1 MILLGKETLAKLF
14 QKVSNLVTWLWLV
27 LNKQINN
34 KKIQLLLLTS
44 AFSQVAKIVLT
55 SRVTFPTILC
65 RGLGPSCLELVMNMS
80 KTSKRS
86 SLLLF
91 LSSAPLITFPFI

>member
-55 SRVTFPTILC
+55 SSYIPYNFMQRLRP
-65 RGLGPSCLELVMNMS
+65 
-80 KTSKRS
+80 
-86 SLLLF
+86 LL
-91 LSSAPLITFPFI
+91 SRIGHEHV